1 MKNYRTKKINRLISG
16 ALAIVMLIS
25 FLMVQFSI
33 TSTADEIALDINTQS
48 FTVAICDT
56 NDIPLA
62 NAEVTADNNA
72 GISQTSVTNDVGEA
86 TFSEITLEKIEDNNT
101 FEFTVK
107 SPEDEEQIET
117 FEVIITEEELIEPYI
132 YKCNQIELSVK
143 TFNVTIQNYA
153 EISEMGKI
161 TLEYSD
167 KNEIHINE
175 HGSADVKAGNI
186 SITVVPNENGN
197 NGKHYRVESIDGNT
211 IDKEESYKEVTV
223 SKEITEDTNISIIF
237 KEYAKIT
244 VNKNEGG
251 DVSFSDNVFTDTEGV
266 NKVDVNETIDITATP
281 KEDLNGKHYRVN
293 SIDGKTINKEESY
306 KEVLLPKEIT
316 EDTNISIIFK
326 EYAIVKTSSYAEGS
340 ISLSGNNLFSDSAG
354 VYKADVG
361 ENVDITATPKD
372 DLNSK
377 HYRVSS
383 VTIDKET
390 ISIDSK
396 NNKSYTGV
404 TEKKEIKEDISISA
418 GFKEYAKITVNK
430 NEGGDVS
437 FSDNVFTDS
446 QSNNRVD
453 RVDIGE
459 KISVTIKSNEYAND
473 NKERSIIDSVSID
486 NNKEKV
492 EANSFE
498 FNKTEIDVTKDIN
511 ISVNF
516 IKQYLA
522 KFTVGGNGKIK
533 ETDPALQGVIT
544 YVNNGGTLTFS
555 AEPEKNYRVS
565 NLTVRSNNIETVN
578 EPYNQNNLSIKD
590 RSITIDAYTEIEV
603 AFSINQYNVKLNSN
617 VIADNSSEVN
627 VNGKILKPN
636 EVVDEPFDYDPNTS
650 TNIIFNVANG
660 YKIQSVS
667 ISFNS
672 GDIDPINLSNK
683 DISDGILQYS
693 IASSIIE
700 KFIGTEISEIPI
712 IDIHVEYQKIQ
723 SVNVKNLLD
732 NDYFSIEFRDV
743 NGNNINASRTID
755 KDKDGNTVYIIPKT
769 AKAVIVPK
777 AAENYKYIKQV
788 DDLDSV
794 ASLVQTEESKIEIT
808 SENKTIKYIL
818 SSKDG
823 YLFDNSG
830 KIIESNITI
839 AFDDYAPTLEI
850 TELKKPEKDIYN
862 YDVDLKLSLN
872 DKKEDD
878 DFWSGL
884 DKVVYTISR
893 VSQDSESEFRQQ
905 ILYENTVVE
914 KDDKTITVDAETWNY
929 SDVKVI
935 VRAYD
940 KAGNL
945 SENEITLNIDVTNPT
960 IKVEFNN
967 AKPSS
972 IVDGCGYYNSDR
984 KAVITIEEKNFD
996 SDLVEIFRENGKKY
1010 SAIWENYEGDIHKA
1024 EVPFFGD
1031 IHYHF
1036 SVKCTDI
1043 AGNKNDAVNYSNSY
1057 TPQNFV
1063 IDKTKPIGKI
1073 TIGELGAWEKL
1084 LSKLTFGLY
1093 SNNSLK
1099 VTTSYEDI
1107 KYDNENS
1114 MPDLKSVE
1122 WIKDTFDGK
1131 NSEKQ
1136 LKTSEELDNINNWN
1150 NYNGPFKVEKNER
1163 FVIYLKIT
1171 DLAGNVTYISSNGVI
1186 VDKKAPVAEL
1196 IKPEITVKINNQTV
1210 NDIYNTNVDVDVKVV
1225 DPIINDTYSGL
1236 KKVTYEVIKDNDK
1249 QNPTQS
1255 GTLYNFNKKNPTQK
1269 DFKQVLNKKFT
1280 VKKSLNNSNNIKI
1293 LVYAEDNSGNH
1304 HTESTKL
1311 KIDTSRPEI
1320 SIAYDNNDSDTSD
1333 GKTYFN
1339 KSRTATISI
1348 SERNF
1353 KSKYVDV
1360 KIENSEGS
1368 IPQLSDWKSVE
1379 GTELHTAT
1387 VTYADDGDYKFNISV
1402 TDSAGNKNSGVNYN
1416 DSAAPKEFTIDK
1428 VSPDISMT
1436 YDNNSS
1442 QNGSYYKDVRTATI
1456 TVVEHN
1462 FAPDRINVNISA
1474 DGNGNINLPSVSEWT
1489 SVGDKHYAT
1498 VSFNQDAKYS
1508 VNVSAEDKSRNK
1520 TENTIK
1526 DEFYLD
1532 QTKPNVVINNIVD
1545 KSANNEKGNIGFELV
1560 ATDSNFDLF
1569 EPELVADFYNSKTGS
1584 IERKSVELGTIK
1596 QIENGKK
1603 YVVEN
1608 LDSDGFYS
1616 LKCKVVDKAG
1626 NEYDSVIG
1634 YDKNGKESIKKCSSE
1649 ISIVD
1654 FTVNRNGSTFRLSDN
1669 TNTLKNNYYVQ
1680 SVYNDIVVIE
1690 TNVDPLKSY
1699 SVTVNGNELHEG
1711 DDYTVEKSNDEN
1723 WNEYTYKISK
1733 SSFENEGEYKV
1744 VVTSK
1749 DKAQNEAF
1757 SDMKSAELNFVVDKT
1772 KPVIDVS
1779 GLESDGRYQTDKQLV
1794 NIMPTDDG
1802 GMLKSVRVEILN
1814 RDGDVTSVP
1823 IDLSDDALNKELE
1836 KKSGKLSFEIKEG
1849 LYQQVRITSS
1859 DCSFDIDNNTNTYQE
1874 TFTNVSVSTSFIKI
1888 LWANTAF
1895 KYTTL
1900 IIIILFTAAVIVLL
1914 IYRKNHSNSKKQKYL
1929 N

>member
-16 ALAIVMLIS
+16 ALAILMLIS
-25 FLMVQFSI
+25 FLIVQFSM

-48 FTVAICDT
+48 FTVIICDR
-56 NDIPLA
+56 NDRCLA
-62 NAEVTADNNA
+62 NAEVFADNKL
-72 GISQTSVTNDVGEA
+72 GISQTSVTNNMGKA
-86 TFSEITLEKIEDNNT
+86 TFSEITLEKIGDNNT

-107 SPEDEEQIET
+107 SPKDEEQTET
-117 FEVIITEEELIEPYI
+117 FEVTVTKENLVEPYT
-132 YKCNQIELSVK
+132 YKCNQIEFSEE
-143 TFNVTIQNYA
+143 TFNVTIHNYS

-161 TLEYSD
+161 TIEDSD
-167 KNEIHINE
+167 KDEIQINE
-175 HGSADVKAGNI
+175 DGSAEVKAGNI
-186 SITVVPNENGN
+186 FITVIPNENGN
-197 NGKHYRVESIDGNT
+197 DGKHYRVESVDGNT
-211 IDKEESYKEVTV
+211 INKDESYKEVTV
-223 SKEITEDTNISIIF
+223 SKKITEDTNIIIIF
-237 KEYAKIT
+237 KEYAKITVNKNEGGDVILSDNVFTDTEGVNKVDTNETVDITAMPKEDLNGKHYRVSGITIGNKIINIDSKDNKSYTEVIEKKEIKEDISISASFREYAKIT

-251 DVSFSDNVFTDTEGV
+251 DVSFSDNVFT
-266 NKVDVNETIDITATP
+266 
-281 KEDLNGKHYRVN
+281 N
-293 SIDGKTINKEESY
+293 SQ
-306 KEVLLPKEIT
+306 
-316 EDTNISIIFK
+316 
-326 EYAIVKTSSYAEGS
+326 GS
-340 ISLSGNNLFSDSAG
+340 
-354 VYKADVG
+354 
-361 ENVDITATPKD
+361 
-372 DLNSK
+372 
-377 HYRVSS
+377 
-383 VTIDKET
+383 
-390 ISIDSK
+390 
-396 NNKSYTGV
+396 
-404 TEKKEIKEDISISA
+404 
-418 GFKEYAKITVNK
+418 
-430 NEGGDVS
+430 
-437 FSDNVFTDS
+437 
-446 QSNNRVD
+446 NRVD

-459 KISVTIKSNEYAND
+459 KISVIIKSNEYAND
-473 NKERSIIDSVSID
+473 RKERSIIDSVSID
-486 NNKEKV
+486 KNKEKV
-492 EANSFE
+492 EANSFKFE
-498 FNKTEIDVTKDIN
+498 KTEIEVKNDFNV
-511 ISVNF
+511 SVNF

-522 KFTVGGNGKIK
+522 KFIVEKNGEIK
-533 ETDPALQGVIT
+533 KSVPSLQGDIT
-544 YVNNGGTLTFS
+544 YVNNDGILTFS
-555 AEPEKNYRVS
+555 AEPDKDYRVS
-565 NLTVRSNNIETVN
+565 SLIVRSNNTETVN
-578 EPYNQNNLSIKD
+578 EPYNQNNLRIKD
-590 RSITIDAYTEIEV
+590 RSIKIDAYTEIEV

-617 VIADNSSEVN
+617 VIAGNSSKVKVN
-627 VNGKILKPN
+627 NKILTAN
-636 EVVDEPFDYDPNTS
+636 EVDDEPFNYDSNAS
-650 TNIIFNVANG
+650 TDISFNITNG
-660 YKIQSVS
+660 YKIRSAS

-672 GDIDPINLSNK
+672 GNMNPINLSNK
-683 DISDGILQYS
+683 NISNGILQYS
-693 IASSIIE
+693 IAPSVIE
-700 KFIGTEISEIPI
+700 KLIGTEISKIPI

-723 SVNVKNLLD
+723 SVNVENLLD
-732 NDYFSIEFRDV
+732 NDYFSIEFKDI
-743 NGNNINASRTID
+743 NGVKINPSRTINRD
-755 KDKDGNTVYIIPKT
+755 EKGNTVYIIPKT

-788 DDLDSV
+788 DDPDSV
-794 ASLVQTEESKIEIT
+794 ASLDQTEESKIEIT

-830 KIIESNITI
+830 EVIESNITI

-893 VSQDSESEFRQQ
+893 VSENSENEFRQE
-905 ILYENTVVE
+905 ILYKNTVVE

-929 SDVKVI
+929 SDVKVT

-940 KAGNL
+940 KAGNV

-1010 SAIWENYEGDIHKA
+1010 SVKWENYEGDIHKA

-1099 VTTSYEDI
+1099 VTASYEDI

-1114 MPDLKSVE
+1114 IPDLKSVE
-1122 WIKDTFDGK
+1122 WIKDIFDG

-1196 IKPEITVKINNQTV
+1196 IKPEITVKINNKTV

-1225 DPIINDTYSGL
+1225 DPIINNTYSGL
-1236 KKVTYEVIKDNDK
+1236 KKVTYEVIKDNDR

-1255 GTLYNFNKKNPTQK
+1255 GTLYNFNKKDPTQK

-1320 SIAYDNNDSDTSD
+1320 SVTYDNNDSDTSD

-1360 KIENSEGS
+1360 KIENSEGY

-1387 VTYADDGDYKFNISV
+1387 VIYSDDGDYKFNISV

-1416 DSAAPKEFTIDK
+1416 DSVAPNEFTIDK
-1428 VSPDISMT
+1428 ISPDISMT

-1442 QNGSYYKDVRTATI
+1442 QNGYYYKDVRTATI

-1462 FAPDRINVNISA
+1462 FAPDRINVDISA
-1474 DGNGNINLPSVSEWT
+1474 DGNGNINLPSVSEWN
-1489 SVGDKHYAT
+1489 SIGDTHYAT
-1498 VSFNQDAKYS
+1498 VNFNQDAKYS

-1520 TENTIK
+1520 TENTIE

-1569 EPELVADFYNSKTGS
+1569 EPELVSDFYNSKTGS
-1584 IERKSVELGTIK
+1584 IERKSVDLGIIK

-1634 YDKNGKESIKKCSSE
+1634 YDKNGEESIKKCSSE

-1654 FTVNRNGSTFRLSDN
+1654 FTVNRNGSTFRFNDN
-1669 TNTLKNNYYVQ
+1669 TSILKNDYYVQ
-1680 SVYNDIVVIE
+1680 AVYNDIVVIE

-1711 DDYTVEKSNDEN
+1711 DDYTVIKSNDEN

-1733 SSFENEGEYKV
+1733 SSFKNEGEYKV

-1757 SDMKSAELNFVVDKT
+1757 SDMKSADLNFVVDKT
-1772 KPVIDVS
+1772 KPVVDVS

-1802 GMLKSVRVEILN
+1802 GKLKSVKVEILN
-1814 RDGDVTSVP
+1814 RDGKITSVP

-1836 KKSGKLSFEIKEG
+1836 KNSGKLSFGIKEG
-1849 LYQQVRITSS
+1849 LYQQVRITSF
-1859 DCSFDIDNNTNTYQE
+1859 DCSVNTDNNTNTYQE

-1888 LWANTAF
+1888 LWANTAL
-1895 KYTTL
+1895 KYTAL
-1900 IIIILFTAAVIVLL
+1900 IVIILIAATVIVLI
-1914 IYRKNHSNSKKQKYL
+1914 IYKNNHSNSKKQKYL